1 MLHMVV
7 GGSAAES
14 RAHQLQQ
21 LGDLEHTLATCA
33 RLAAGDPAFRD
44 VIDRMG
50 RQFAALSRSVQ
61 RSATR
66 AGVSRDVELASV
78 YARYTA
84 TTVSQA
90 ARELRAEARMAPT
103 ATTTVSSGLRRVA
116 AAENAGPLPRGGHVA
131 ERVCSD
137 CGEGFGSSMGA
148 RRCEVC
154 AERREKRRQDDL
166 ERART
171 RLLPTMLSDGWAQ
184 VCEEEAKT
192 MRRILR
198 RGDR

>member
-1 MLHMVV
+1 MLHMAA
-7 GGSAAES
+7 GGSTAES
-14 RAHQLQQ
+14 RADQLQQ

-78 YARYTA
+78 HARYTA

-116 AAENAGPLPRGGHVA
+116 AAENAGPLPRGGHVV

-137 CGEGFGSSMGA
+137 CGEGFDSSMGS
-148 RRCEVC
+148 RLCSVC
-154 AERREKRRQDDL
+154 VERRENRRQDDL

-171 RLLPTMLSDGWAQ
+171 RLLPTRISDGWAQ
-184 VCEEEAKT
+184 VSEEEAKA